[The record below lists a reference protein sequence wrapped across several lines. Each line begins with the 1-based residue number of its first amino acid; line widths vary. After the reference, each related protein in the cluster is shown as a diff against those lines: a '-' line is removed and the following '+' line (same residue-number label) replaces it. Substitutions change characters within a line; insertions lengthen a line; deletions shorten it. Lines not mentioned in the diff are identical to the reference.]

1 MIANTQRMDVLGKA
15 MMDIWKEFLDIVRE
29 QAGSRIVETWFKAIR
44 FDRWDASQK
53 TVYLTAPNSFV
64 YTWVRK
70 HYMDMMQL
78 HLGRL
83 LHEDRPQIDFSIQ
96 GAEQKV
102 GGAVKEQIVRVVPAS
117 IASVGKDLVRA
128 GSKISGSFNEHY
140 LFDNF
145 IVGPSNSLAY
155 AAARAITD
163 QPGLRY
169 NPLFMYG
176 KSGLGKTHLM
186 YAIGNEIQARYR
198 DARVLY
204 QTADRFVTEFIS
216 AIRFNKVQAFQ
227 ERYHRVDVLL
237 IDDMQ
242 FISNKEHTQEAFFHI
257 FNALYESRKQIIFSS
272 DTYPQD
278 MQGIAERLRSRLTS
292 GLVTDLREPS
302 LETKVAILKKKS
314 SMHDTTLSD
323 EVAHFIASQGF
334 TNIRE
339 LEGALIR
346 VTAFA
351 ALTKQPITL
360 SLAQKV
366 LLRVYHSTEN
376 SPSDPISFKK
386 IVRTVERASSYTMQ
400 DLCSKNR
407 NKEVAEAR
415 HLAMFLMKKLTGKS
429 LRDIGAFLGGR
440 DHSTVMHGLQK
451 IEENMKED
459 DSLLA
464 KVQRLERELSGM

>member
-1 MIANTQRMDVLGKA
+1 MIDV
-15 MMDIWKEFLDIVRE
+15 WKEFLDIVRE
-29 QAGSRIVETWFKAIR
+29 EAGSRIVETWFKAIV
-44 FDRWDASQK
+44 FDRWDAMEK
-53 TVYLTAPNSFV
+53 AIYLIAPNSFV
-64 YTWVRK
+64 CNWVKK
-70 HYMDMMQL
+70 HYMSMMQL

-83 LHEDRPQIDFSIQ
+83 LHVETPRISFVIQ
-96 GAEQKV
+96 GGKEGLK
-102 GGAVKEQIVRVVPAS
+102 GATKEHMLNVVPAS
-117 IASVGKDLVRA
+117 VISSGRGLVRVA
-128 GSKISGSFNEHY
+128 RKKVGSFNQNY

-155 AAARAITD
+155 AAARAVTE

-186 YAIGNEIQARYR
+186 YAIGNEIKTRYK
-198 DARVLY
+198 DATVLY
-204 QTADRFVTEFIS
+204 QTADRFVTEFIN
-216 AIRFNKVQAFQ
+216 AIRFNKVHTFQ
-227 ERYHRVDVLL
+227 ERYHAVDVLL

-257 FNALYESRKQIIFSS
+257 FNALYESRKQIVFSS
-272 DTYPQD
+272 DAYPHD
-278 MQGIAERLRSRLTS
+278 IKGIAERLRSRLTS

-302 LETKVAILKKKS
+302 LETKIAILKKKS
-314 SMHDTTLSD
+314 SMNEELLSD

-334 TNIRE
+334 CNIRE

-351 ALTKQPITL
+351 ALTKQQITVG
-360 SLAQKV
+360 LAQKV
-366 LLRVYHSTEN
+366 LFRVYHNTQSSTINLKRIVKCVE
-376 SPSDPISFKK
+376 K
-386 IVRTVERASSYTMQ
+386 ISSYSMQ

-407 NKEVAEAR
+407 NKELSEAR

-429 LRDIGAFLGGR
+429 LRDIGQFLGGR

-451 IEENMKED
+451 IEKHIKQD
-459 DSLLA
+459 TALQT
-464 KVQRLERELSGM
+464 KIQKLEREISG

>member
-1 MIANTQRMDVLGKA
+1 MIDV
-15 MMDIWKEFLDIVRE
+15 WKEFLDIVRE
-29 QAGSRIVETWFKAIR
+29 EAGSRIVETWFKAIV

-53 TVYLTAPNSFV
+53 TVHLVAPNSFV
-64 YTWVRK
+64 YNWVRK
-70 HYMDMMQL
+70 HYMNMMQL

-83 LHEDRPQIDFSIQ
+83 LHEETPRIVLTVQ
-96 GAEQKV
+96 GVEKKV
-102 GGAVKEQIVRVVPAS
+102 VGAVKEHVARVIPAS
-117 IASVGKDLVRA
+117 IASVGKSLVRA
-128 GSKISGSFNEHY
+128 GPKKLGSFNQNY

-155 AAARAITD
+155 AAARAITE

-186 YAIGNEIQARYR
+186 YAIGNEIKTRYK
-198 DARVLY
+198 DAQVLY

-216 AIRFNKVQAFQ
+216 AIRFNKVPTFQ
-227 ERYHRVDVLL
+227 ERYNKVDVLL

-257 FNALYESRKQIIFSS
+257 FNALYESRKQIVFSS
-272 DTYPQD
+272 DAYPHD
-278 MQGIAERLRSRLTS
+278 IKGIAERLRSRLTS

-302 LETKVAILKKKS
+302 LETKIAILKKKS
-314 SMHDTTLSD
+314 SMNEEPLSN

-351 ALTKQPITL
+351 ALTKQPITVL
-360 SLAQKV
+360 LAQKV
-366 LLRVYHSTEN
+366 LLRVYRNTEN
-376 SPSDPISFKK
+376 SSGPISFKK
-386 IVRTVERASSYTMQ
+386 IVRSVEKFSSYTMQ
-400 DLCSKNR
+400 DLCSKSRNR
-407 NKEVAEAR
+407 EVSEAR
-415 HLAMFLMKKLTGKS
+415 HLAMFLMKKMTGKS

-451 IEENMKED
+451 IEEHIKQD
-459 DSLLA
+459 TGLLT
-464 KVQRLERELSGM
+464 KVKRLEREISGM